1 MNGQARYSLIPSAA
15 VRDKDLTEIQF
26 RCLCLIGTYLGEDT
40 SAFPKQSTLAKD
52 LDVSRETINRA
63 IRVLKEKGYI
73 EVADR
78 HREDGSQTSSLYK
91 VILDVA
97 PKPCDPSIT
106 CDPSVTGGVTP
117 KRITP
122 GVTPRGSHQEHTQIK
137 IPNEQTPARAPA
149 LELISENSSPEPDP
163 VQQAV
168 EYYNQVAPTVRW
180 PQASKVTGKRAAAL
194 KARLKEFGLDAWKR
208 VVDRAANTPWCCGQ
222 GGRKWF
228 ADIDYLSRESGFL
241 KIYETLPQV
250 SPQAKA
256 SPEDERR
263 LNLERCFYQYGG
275 GGAWRG
281 REFGFPVRPDEPEA
295 AGLYP
300 DDLYTKYRVQRPQG
314 AAA

>member
-1 MNGQARYSLIPSAA
+1 MALVMRRAMGSATRKAVLLAMADAANEDGCGIWKSADTIAAQSEISKRTVLRVWQELEGEGLILRRGTRPVRGGEVIVWDIDVRKVSA
-15 VRDKDLTEIQF
+15 L
-26 RCLCLIGTYLGEDT
+26 
-40 SAFPKQSTLAKD
+40 PK
-52 LDVSRETINRA
+52 A
-63 IRVLKEKGYI
+63 IPA
-73 EVADR
+73 ADR
-78 HREDGSQTSSLYK
+78 PGDTVSPGDT
-91 VILDVA
+91 DA
-97 PKPCDPSIT
+97 TDP
-106 CDPSVTGGVTP
+106 VTL
-117 KRITP
+117 
-122 GVTPRGSHQEHTQIK
+122 TPRPGDTVS
-137 IPNEQTPARAPA
+137 PNTSLTRPLNPSKAPA
-149 LELISENSSPEPDP
+149 LDLISENSSPEPDP

-300 DDLYTKYRVQRPQG
+300 DDLYSKYRVKRPQG